1 MPSQCFDSFSFSLA
15 SLGVLR
21 LIIIQFPTKTPSQF
35 FIFSEH
41 SKNGQLPFLLT
52 AFISLQKGSFFPP
65 ITVNDSNTGTTKRFS
80 SCLGVYCPWHLLDKQ
95 KDISVLAH
103 DNVTIN
109 FTLEQAIN
117 GCFYLHFFFHQLK
130 EVIEKVY
137 PLVKMARA
145 GQVPKE
151 VQYCSYLLVIEVI
164 EDILFMIFHLSC
176 FRVQTILN

>member
-1 MPSQCFDSFSFSLA
+1 MLISLPC
-15 SLGVLR
+15 LFNWLLLVGYR
-21 LIIIQFPTKTPSQF
+21 QTPSISAGFLPPKIWTAISMFWF
-35 FIFSEH
+35 FLFLMSITWCFKAYHNSVSHEDTLSILH
-41 SKNGQLPFLLT
+41 FQWAFKKLPA

-65 ITVNDSNTGTTKRFS
+65 YTVNDSNTGIMKSFP

-103 DNVTIN
+103 GNVTTN

-117 GCFYLHFFFHQLK
+117 ESFYLHFFFHQLK

-151 VQYCSYLLVIEVI
+151 VQY
-164 EDILFMIFHLSC
+164 
-176 FRVQTILN
+176 